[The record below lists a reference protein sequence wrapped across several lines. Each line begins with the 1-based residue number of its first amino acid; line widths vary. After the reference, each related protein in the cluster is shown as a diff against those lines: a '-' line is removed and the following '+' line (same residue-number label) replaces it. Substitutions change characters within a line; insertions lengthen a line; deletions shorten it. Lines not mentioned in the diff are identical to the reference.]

1 MTKPLLLDSDVL
13 IDYLRQRP
21 QAMAYLEALP
31 VVPLLS
37 VVAIA
42 ELISGVRD
50 GQERTLLEA
59 LVAAVQVLPVDE
71 RIATQAGLWRR
82 QYLRSHR
89 LELPDMLIAAT
100 ALAHN
105 ATLVT
110 LNSKHFPMLPDVLVP
125 YQKP

>member
-1 MTKPLLLDSDVL
+1 MTKPLLVDSDVL

-42 ELISGVRD
+42 ELFSGVRD

-59 LVAAVQVLPVDE
+59 LVAAAQVLPIDE
-71 RIATQAGLWRR
+71 RIATQAGYGGANTCAVINW
-82 QYLRSHR
+82 SC
-89 LELPDMLIAAT
+89 PIC
-100 ALAHN
+100 
-105 ATLVT
+105 
-110 LNSKHFPMLPDVLVP
+110 
-125 YQKP
+125 

>member
-21 QAMAYLEALP
+21 QVTAYLEALTAAP
-31 VVPLLS
+31 VLS
-37 VVAIA
+37 AITVA
-42 ELISGVRD
+42 ELFSGVRD

-59 LVAAVQVLPVDE
+59 LVASVQILSVEEQV
-71 RIATQAGLWRR
+71 ATQAGLTRR
-82 QYLRSHR
+82 QYWTSHR
-89 LELPDMLIAAT
+89 LALPDVLIAAT
-100 ALAHN
+100 ALVHN

-110 LNSKHFPMLPDVLVP
+110 LNAKHFPMLPDVLVP